1 MIEEW
6 TVVEAATRALIG
18 CGGDRF
24 EELEPHLPA
33 LQKVATVLSAE
44 SAGIFSFD
52 GPDGYQEQ
60 TDEAVFVLGCALYLL
75 GDYPAAL
82 SRLESIKLRPLY
94 CDAPRFHHFLAQVTD
109 MLTHH
114 APLATDLRHQPSPGA
129 HHLVDTAVPPVS
141 PLSPTDQFALSCANQ
156 PRSTSTCRWT
166 RWPLTRCDMPYGWIP
181 C

>member
-1 MIEEW
+1 VQDLTSEW
-6 TVVEAATRALIG
+6 TVVEAATRALVG

-60 TDEAVFVLGCALYLL
+60 TTEAVFVLGCALYLL

-114 APLATDLRHQPSPGA
+114 ARTGNGF
-129 HHLVDTAVPPVS
+129 TPP
-141 PLSPTDQFALSCANQ
+141 TF
-156 PRSTSTCRWT
+156 T
-166 RWPLTRCDMPYGWIP
+166 RRTPP